1 MFRARLREARVEKLT
16 AWFGQAREFLR
27 EVGVEMKKVTWP
39 TRKETIAGTGVVL
52 VMTLVMAAFFLVVD
66 TILTAI
72 VSRVL

>member
-1 MFRARLREARVEKLT
+1 MEKLT

-52 VMTLVMAAFFLVVD
+52 VMTIVMALFFLLVD
-66 TILTAI
+66 SVLTAVI
-72 VSRVL
+72 SRVL

>member
-1 MFRARLREARVEKLT
+1 MEKLT

>member
-1 MFRARLREARVEKLT
+1 MGKLT
-16 AWFGQAREFLR
+16 AWFDQAREFLR

-52 VMTLVMAAFFLVVD
+52 VMTIVMAVFFLVVD
-66 TILTAI
+66 TVLTAI